1 MTDGTSLRMLRSG
14 LRLSLRIVV
23 LALASSLFLSLAACT
38 HVRPWERGKLAHPT
52 MVGPNLPGVAEEHV
66 YSVQEGAIGGGAS
79 AESGCGCN

>member
-1 MTDGTSLRMLRSG
+1 MTIPRQLDLFFRCIALVALVVVSASLT
-14 LRLSLRIVV
+14 
-23 LALASSLFLSLAACT
+23 ACT

-66 YSVQEGAIGGGAS
+66 YSVQEGATGGTGS

>member
-1 MTDGTSLRMLRSG
+1 MTMPRSVDHLRHCMALVA
-14 LRLSLRIVV
+14 LVV
-23 LALASSLFLSLAACT
+23 VSTSLAACT

-66 YSVQEGAIGGGAS
+66 YSVQEGATGGGAS

>member
-1 MTDGTSLRMLRSG
+1 MTMLSRVAGVVG
-14 LRLSLRIVV
+14 LVLLSAWLT
-23 LALASSLFLSLAACT
+23 ACT

-66 YSVQEGAIGGGAS
+66 YSVQEGAVGGGAS